1 MGQKTNPIGFRLG
14 YIKTW
19 KSRWYSKENYSTYL
33 HEDLSMRRH
42 IKSSLENAAIS
53 SVEIERRGEN
63 VTVFIHTA
71 RPGIIIGRR
80 GAEVNKLREEL
91 NKLSKGKV
99 NIEIKEIKNAELDA
113 QLVAESIAN
122 QIERRIGFRR
132 AMKRAVA
139 NCMRFGALGVKIEA
153 AGRLGGAEMA
163 RSERYFEGRVPLH
176 TLRADID
183 YGVATAKTNSGAV
196 GIKVWIFLA
205 ERLPGEVREEMMEV
219 ERRPPRKA
227 KKKPKRTPR
236 ADGQVPRRK
245 RRKKKPSAE
254 AKPAPKAE
262 KEEKKPAEEKVEVKE
277 AEAKKPKVEKAVEK
291 KPEEEKKPREKAK
304 AKETEKEEEK
314 VKKPKVSKKKA
325 TAKKKTEESSETTAE
340 STTTKKKTAGKE
352 DKQEKKETEKEA
364 EK

>member
-33 HEDLSMRRH
+33 HEDLRMRRH
-42 IKSSLENAAIS
+42 IKGNLENAAIS

-196 GIKVWIFLA
+196 GIKVWIFLT
-205 ERLPGEVREEMMEV
+205 ERLPGEVREEIMEV

-236 ADGQVPRRK
+236 ADGQVPPRK

-262 KEEKKPAEEKVEVKE
+262 KEEKKLAEEKVEVKE
-277 AEAKKPKVEKAVEK
+277 AEAKSKAKKPEVEKAE
-291 KPEEEKKPREKAK
+291 
-304 AKETEKEEEK
+304 
-314 VKKPKVSKKKA
+314 KPKVSRKKA
-325 TAKKKTEESSETTAE
+325 TAKKKTEEFSETTAE

-352 DKQEKKETEKEA
+352 DKEEKKETEEEA
-364 EK
+364 EE